1 MLAGPGSHPAT
12 SGSTTLFRRKFETS
26 STSSPATSGP
36 AKPGGKGRPTPT
48 RKEAEAAARAR
59 AKAAAAGGRQKQ
71 RYAPEDSRRIRE
83 GMKRGEEKY
92 LLPRDKGP
100 VRRFIR
106 DYVDARFS
114 IVEMVIPLMI
124 LTLVLGFA
132 SKAGSALAVASSYI
146 MLATVLF
153 VVLDALILRFR
164 LRSEL
169 KRRFPEES
177 LSGTTYYAIT
187 RSMQMKFMRLPK
199 ARVKIGQALPEDY
212 SK

>member
-1 MLAGPGSHPAT
+1 VFKRTKSEVVVP
-12 SGSTTLFRRKFETS
+12 TT
-26 STSSPATSGP
+26 P

-59 AKAAAAGGRQKQ
+59 AKAPRDKRAARRAKYNG
-71 RYAPEDSRRIRE
+71 EDSRRIRE

-106 DYVDARFS
+106 DYVDVRFS

-124 LTLVLGFA
+124 IGLVLGYT
-132 SKAGSALAVASSYI
+132 GNPALVQASSLVL
-146 MLATVLF
+146 LATVLF
-153 VVLDALILRFR
+153 VIVDMFVLRFR
-164 LRSEL
+164 LRREL
-169 KRRFPEES
+169 RKRFPEES
-177 LSGTTYYAIT
+177 LKGTTYYAVT

-199 ARVKIGQALPEDY
+199 PRVKIGQALPEDY
-212 SK
+212 DR